1 MPSLNSGTLERLEEI
16 CEVKFVSERQWIMI
30 RPRTEKDGLFFL
42 RLLVSHSAV
51 LPHAKKSK
59 VKCERFNFFK
69 IEQCTMIEQVQVHL
83 CFCTRPISLLRF
95 APSPLKG
102 FVRLPIWVWSLIV
115 LILLNLSSVKVQ
127 LIEIVLILLNLSSG
141 WSQLKCHSDLSS
153 SSHCFSSRWS
163 QSCPHGCSLVWDWCC
178 PAQASHLCRTSLSY
192 YYY

>member
-1 MPSLNSGTLERLEEI
+1 
-16 CEVKFVSERQWIMI
+16 MI

-69 IEQCTMIEQVQVHL
+69 IEECTKIEQVQAHL
-83 CFCTRPISLLRF
+83 CFCTPPISLLRF

-115 LILLNLSSVKVQ
+115 LILPNLSSVKAQ
-127 LIEIVLILLNLSSG
+127 LIEIVLILLNLSSVKAQLSEIVLILFNLSSG
-141 WSQLKCHSDLSS
+141 WPQLKCHKDLNS

-163 QSCPHGCSLVWDWCC
+163 QSCPHGRSLLWGWCC
-178 PAQASHLCRTSLSY
+178 RAQASHLCRTSLSY
-192 YYY
+192 Y

>member
-1 MPSLNSGTLERLEEI
+1 MPFFPTPKSLKSSVSVLISNSWERLQNRG
-16 CEVKFVSERQWIMI
+16 VN
-30 RPRTEKDGLFFL
+30 
-42 RLLVSHSAV
+42 
-51 LPHAKKSK
+51 KK
-59 VKCERFNFFK
+59 
-69 IEQCTMIEQVQVHL
+69 EQVQVHL

-127 LIEIVLILLNLSSG
+127 LIEIVLILLNLSSVRVQLIEIVLILLNPSSD
-141 WSQLKCHSDLSS
+141 WSQLKCLRDLNSS
-153 SSHCFSSRWS
+153 LHCFSSRWS